1 MTFRDAQNEIFPR
14 PEDIPEPHR
23 LGSAIQQDRYL
34 VGGELRLWQGP
45 FQDVVSPVCM
55 REGDA
60 IARARIGHYPRLTE
74 RESGEALAAARA
86 AWNNGR
92 GEWPTMTVEGRIQ
105 RLEEFTYRMTTR
117 RTDVVKLL
125 MWEIGKSYA
134 DSIKEFDR
142 TVTYISDT
150 IAALKDLDRVSSRF
164 VIEQGIVGQIRWAPL
179 GVALC
184 MGPFNYPL
192 NETFTTLIPAL
203 VMGNAV
209 IFKPPKLGVLLHE
222 PLLEA
227 FRDSFPA
234 GVVNTLYGD
243 GQRVITPL
251 MASGGIDVLAFIGT
265 SSVADRLK
273 KLHPKPHRLR
283 CVLGLEAKN
292 PAIIL
297 PDADLDVAVNECL
310 LGALSF
316 NGQRCTA
323 LKLLFVHSSIA
334 DEFLG
339 RFTKAVE
346 GLKRGMPWDDGVF
359 ITPLPEE
366 GKPAY
371 LSSLI
376 EDAVRFGAK
385 VMNPGGNV
393 MNESFCS
400 PAVLYPV
407 NSNMRVYREEQF
419 GPVVPV
425 VPYDDVEEPVR
436 YLMESDYGAQASI
449 FGRDPEAIA
458 RLIDPLVN
466 QVCRLNI
473 NSQCQ
478 RGPDTFPFAGRKDS
492 GEGTLSVSDALRV
505 FTIRSLVAAKETD
518 LNREIITRIVR
529 EHRSSFLSTDFI
541 L

>member
-1 MTFRDAQNEIFPR
+1 
-14 PEDIPEPHR
+14 
-23 LGSAIQQDRYL
+23 
-34 VGGELRLWQGP
+34 
-45 FQDVVSPVCM
+45 
-55 REGDA
+55 
-60 IARARIGHYPRLTE
+60 
-74 RESGEALAAARA
+74 
-86 AWNNGR
+86 
-92 GEWPTMTVEGRIQ
+92 
-105 RLEEFTYRMTTR
+105 
-117 RTDVVKLL
+117 
-125 MWEIGKSYA
+125 
-134 DSIKEFDR
+134 
-142 TVTYISDT
+142 
-150 IAALKDLDRVSSRF
+150 
-164 VIEQGIVGQIRWAPL
+164 
-179 GVALC
+179 
-184 MGPFNYPL
+184 
-192 NETFTTLIPAL
+192 
-203 VMGNAV
+203 MGNTV
-209 IFKPPKLGVLLHE
+209 IFKPPKLGVLLHR

-227 FRDSFPA
+227 FRDSFPP
-234 GVVNTLYGD
+234 GVVNTVYGE
-243 GQRVITPL
+243 GRVVAAAL
-251 MASGGIDVLAFIGT
+251 MASGRVDVLAFIGT
-265 SSVADRLK
+265 SPVADRLK

-346 GLKRGMPWDDGVF
+346 GLKRGMPWEDGVF

-385 VMNPGGNV
+385 VVNPEGNV
-393 MNESFCS
+393 MNESLCP

-425 VPYDDVEEPVR
+425 VPYDDVEEPVS
-436 YLMESDYGAQASI
+436 YLIESDYGGQASI
-449 FGRDPEAIA
+449 FGQDPQAIA

-478 RGPDTFPFAGRKDS
+478 RGPDTFPFAARKDS

-505 FTIRSLVAAKETD
+505 FTIRSLVAARETD